1 VIPRCIAFLNPVA
14 ELGGGEQSLLR
25 ILRVLNRHSPAT
37 QCYLLVGGDGPLIE
51 AARNAGAIVEQF
63 PLGSSTARLG
73 DSGGKLQSL
82 ARLAIAAPRS
92 MISARNTLGWLRT
105 WFNSTEPDLIHSNG
119 MKTHLLSAWSRPDAV
134 PLIWHIRDF
143 PSQRPL
149 MRRLLRHA
157 GRRATLAI
165 ANSDAVATDARS
177 VFPHP
182 LVTTLHNMVDTEAF
196 TPQGEAVDLDRLAG
210 LPAAEPSTVRIGLV
224 ATYAHWKGHD
234 VLLRAVAQLNTTGKH
249 RLYLVGG
256 PIYATVGSQFS
267 REELTK
273 LVHSLGL
280 QDRVGFVPFQVATP
294 PVYRALDLVVHAST
308 RPEPFG
314 LCIVE
319 AMACGRA
326 VIVAAGGGAAELFT
340 DGIDALGHEPGNID
354 SLTRAL
360 DRLLSDDFLR
370 QRLGTRARQTA
381 VQRFS
386 EGPFAK
392 NLLGI
397 YERCLT
403 PSAV

>member
-1 VIPRCIAFLNPVA
+1 MIPRRIAFLNPVA

-37 QCYLLVGGDGPLIE
+37 QCHLLVGGVGPLIE
-51 AARNAGAIVEQF
+51 AARGAGAIVEQF
-63 PLGSSTARLG
+63 PLGSGIARLG

-82 ARLAIAAPRS
+82 ARLAIAAPRA
-92 MISARNTLGWLRT
+92 MISARNTIGWLRT
-105 WFNSTEPDLIHSNG
+105 WFRSTEPDLIHSNG

-143 PSQRPL
+143 PGQRPL

-165 ANSDAVATDARS
+165 ANSDAVATDARA
-177 VFPHP
+177 VFRTT
-182 LVTTLHNMVDTEAF
+182 VTTLHNMVDTEAF

-210 LPAAEPSTVRIGLV
+210 LPAAEPGTVRIGLV
-224 ATYAHWKGHD
+224 STYAHWKGHD
-234 VLLRAVAQLNTTGKH
+234 VLLRAVAQLTTTWKH

-256 PIYATVGSQFS
+256 PIYATAGSQFS
-267 REELTK
+267 REELTN

-280 QDRVGFVPFQVATP
+280 QDRVGFVPFQAATP
-294 PVYRALDLVVHAST
+294 PVYRALDVVVHAST

-314 LCIVE
+314 LSIVE

-340 DGIDALGHEPGNID
+340 DGIDALGHEPGNVD
-354 SLTRAL
+354 LLTRAL
-360 DRLLSDDFLR
+360 DRPLSDDFLC

-381 VQRFS
+381 VERFS
-386 EGPFAK
+386 DRTFCKEF
-392 NLLGI
+392 
-397 YERCLT
+397 CLAST
-403 PSAV
+403 TAA

>member
-1 VIPRCIAFLNPVA
+1 
-14 ELGGGEQSLLR
+14 
-25 ILRVLNRHSPAT
+25 
-37 QCYLLVGGDGPLIE
+37 
-51 AARNAGAIVEQF
+51 
-63 PLGSSTARLG
+63 
-73 DSGGKLQSL
+73 
-82 ARLAIAAPRS
+82 
-92 MISARNTLGWLRT
+92 
-105 WFNSTEPDLIHSNG
+105 

-149 MRRLLRHA
+149 MRRLLRRA

-182 LVTTLHNMVDTEAF
+182 PVTTLHNMVDTEAF
-196 TPQGEAVDLDRLAG
+196 TPQGEAVDLDRLGG
-210 LPAAEPSTVRIGLV
+210 LAPAEPGTVRIGLV

-234 VLLRAVAQLNTTGKH
+234 VLLRAVAQLNASKH

-256 PIYATVGSQFS
+256 PIYATAGSQFS
-267 REELTK
+267 REELTN
-273 LVHSLGL
+273 LIHSLGL
-280 QDRVGFVPFQVATP
+280 QDRVGFVPFQMATP
-294 PVYRALDLVVHAST
+294 PVYRALDVVVHAST

-314 LCIVE
+314 LSIAE

-354 SLTRAL
+354 SLTRTL
-360 DRLLSDDFLR
+360 DRLLSDNFLR
-370 QRLGTRARQTA
+370 ERLGTCARQTA
-381 VQRFS
+381 VERFS

-397 YERCLT
+397 YDRCLT
-403 PSAV
+403 PPAV